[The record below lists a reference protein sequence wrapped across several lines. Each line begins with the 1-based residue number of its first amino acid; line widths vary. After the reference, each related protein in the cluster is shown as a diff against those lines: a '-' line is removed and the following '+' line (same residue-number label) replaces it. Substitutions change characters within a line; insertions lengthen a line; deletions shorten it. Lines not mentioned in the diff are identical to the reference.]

1 MLYYVGI
8 DLMKRGPNC
17 VGLTKVSTFQ
27 ERLKIALGDMTATD
41 LAKKIGLSKQAVSTY
56 ITGVRSPKQPVIQSL
71 ASALNVNEAWLLG
84 YDVPQERGNFDL
96 YIASQ
101 DIPDYVKSICK
112 TDDDVKSFLQIF
124 FTKDEVA
131 ILYDYRALNKQG
143 KEYIRQTMG
152 MAKTTYKKDHSV
164 PNVETG

>member
-1 MLYYVGI
+1 
-8 DLMKRGPNC
+8 
-17 VGLTKVSTFQ
+17 
-27 ERLKIALGDMTATD
+27 MTATD

-71 ASALNVNEAWLLG
+71 ASALNVNESWLLG
-84 YDVPQERGNFDL
+84 YDVPQERGKFDL

-101 DIPDYVKSICK
+101 DIPDYVKSVCK

-124 FTKDEVA
+124 FTKDEVD
-131 ILYDYRALNKQG
+131 ILYDYRELNKQG
-143 KEYIRQTMG
+143 KEYIRQTMR
-152 MAKTTYKKDHSV
+152 MAKATYKKDASI

>member
-1 MLYYVGI
+1 MS
-8 DLMKRGPNC
+8 
-17 VGLTKVSTFQ
+17 LTKVSTFQ

-41 LAKKIGLSKQAVSTY
+41 LAKRIGLSKQVVSTY

-84 YDVPQERGNFDL
+84 YDVPQERGSFDL
-96 YIASQ
+96 YMASQ

-112 TDDDVKSFLQIF
+112 TDNDVKSFLQIF
-124 FTKDEVA
+124 FAKDEVDV
-131 ILYDYRALNKQG
+131 LYDYRELNKQG

-152 MAKTTYKKDHSV
+152 MAKATYKKVS
-164 PNVETG
+164 PISSMEAG